1 MAASAA
7 GRIPAELT
15 RGLRSA
21 DWRERRR
28 SLLALGEVRHA
39 GVAPL
44 LESALGDPSDDVR
57 HAAVLVIGRLGLAAF
72 HDELHKPRILGS
84 PDANLRW
91 AAVQALGRLS
101 DRRDIIPLTRMLQ
114 DEDWLVRNEARKVLA
129 EAVDRLGEGTEGAE
143 VDTLIHLLFLE
154 SETLRP
160 LVIRNLCRHGSRALP
175 ALREAL
181 REPSPAMLAGVV
193 RVLGLLGDHHSLT
206 ALTGLA
212 GHLDRRVRRAVAESL
227 GLLGGREAAR
237 TLAGMLHV
245 RQEEVIEA
253 AAHSLLQL
261 GDEALPPLL
270 ERLQHETCTRLRVLC
285 IELLGRL
292 RRPEALPVL
301 QEGLRSSYYRV
312 RQATIQ
318 ALIAYGDQV
327 VERLLPALQVGT
339 PEVEP
344 LLRQM
349 DLEPSAEGKA
359 RLLRVIGETGNH
371 AAVPVIKE
379 LRDQAQGV
387 DGYLLR
393 RTADQALYQLGC
405 ASWERYCTLA
415 VLGQVA
421 GPEHAAALLPSL
433 HHPSYYVR
441 NRAVRSLARF
451 STPMVARELAV
462 ACVEDPRHFV
472 RRTALQVLGALGVDK
487 PVQFRAARRAMEDSA
502 SGVRVEA
509 ARVLGRLMDG
519 KAVPALVAGLLDE
532 VWSVREACETAL
544 RNFPAR
550 ALKPVV
556 GLLDEEREVVRLR
569 AARLL
574 GELGD
579 PTAVPAL
586 RRRLAREEADR
597 VREAL
602 ERSLNRLMA

>member
-1 MAASAA
+1 MAASAN
-7 GRIPAELT
+7 GRMPADLK
-15 RGLRSA
+15 RGLGSA

-28 SLLALGEVRHA
+28 SLLALGALPHVDA
-39 GVAPL
+39 APH
-44 LESALGDPSDDVR
+44 LETALGDPSDDVR
-57 HAAVLVIGRLGLAAF
+57 HAAVLVIGRRGLAGF

-91 AAVQALGRLS
+91 AAVQALGHLG

-129 EAVDRLGEGTEGAE
+129 EAVDRLGEGMDGTE

-193 RVLGLLGDHHSLT
+193 RVLGLLGDHHSLP

-212 GHLDRRVRRAVAESL
+212 GHPDRRVRRAVAEAL

-237 TLAGMLHV
+237 TLTGMLRV
-245 RQEEVIEA
+245 RQDEVIEA
-253 AAHSLLQL
+253 AAQSLRQL
-261 GDEALPPLL
+261 ADEALEPLL
-270 ERLQHETCTRLRVLC
+270 ERLQHESCIRLQVVC
-285 IELLGRL
+285 IQLLGRL
-292 RRPEALPVL
+292 RRPEALPAL
-301 QEGLRSSYYRV
+301 QAGLRSSYYRV

-318 ALIAYGDQV
+318 ALIAHGEPV

-344 LLRQM
+344 LLRQ
-349 DLEPSAEGKA
+349 LEGETSGEGKA
-359 RLLRVIGETGNH
+359 RLMRVIGETGNH
-371 AAVPVIKE
+371 AAVPAIKI
-379 LRDQAQGV
+379 LRDQA
-387 DGYLLR
+387 DGEDAFLVR
-393 RTADQALYQLGC
+393 RTADQALFQLGC

-433 HHPSYYVR
+433 RHPSYYVR

-451 STPMVARELAV
+451 STPVVVRELAQV
-462 ACVEDPRHFV
+462 CAGDPRHFV

-487 PVQFRAARRAMEDSA
+487 PAQFKAARGAMGDSA
-502 SGVRVEA
+502 PGVRVEA

-519 KAVPALVAGLLDE
+519 KAVPALVGGLLDE

-544 RNFPAR
+544 RNFPAQ

-556 GLLDEEREVVRLR
+556 RLLDEEREVVRLR

-579 PTAVPAL
+579 PAALPAL
-586 RRRLAREEADR
+586 RRRRARERSER
-597 VREAL
+597 VLEAL
-602 ERSLNRLMA
+602 DRSLHRLMA

>member
-28 SLLALGEVRHA
+28 SLLALGEVPA
-39 GVAPL
+39 AAAAPL

-57 HAAVLVIGRLGLAAF
+57 HAAVLVIGRLGLTAF

-129 EAVDRLGEGTEGAE
+129 EAVDRLGEATEGAE

-193 RVLGLLGDHHSLT
+193 RVLGLLGDHHSLP
-206 ALTGLA
+206 ALTNLA
-212 GHLDRRVRRAVAESL
+212 GHPDRRVRRAVAESL

-253 AAHSLLQL
+253 AAHSLLLL

-285 IELLGRL
+285 IDLLGRL
-292 RRPEALPVL
+292 RRPEALPAL
-301 QEGLRSSYYRV
+301 QEGLRSSHYRI

-318 ALIAYGDQV
+318 ALIAFGGQV
-327 VERLLPALQVGT
+327 VDRLLPALQVGT

-344 LLRQM
+344 LLRQ
-349 DLEPSAEGKA
+349 LEEEPSAEGKA

-371 AAVPVIKE
+371 AAVPIIKD
-379 LRDQAQGV
+379 LRDQARGE
-387 DGYLLR
+387 DGHLLR

-421 GPEHAAALLPSL
+421 GADHATALLPSL

-451 STPMVARELAV
+451 STPVVARELAGV
-462 ACVEDPRHFV
+462 SAEDPRHFV

-487 PVQFRAARRAMEDSA
+487 PVQFRAARLAMKDSA
-502 SGVRVEA
+502 PGVRVEA
-509 ARVLGRLMDG
+509 ARVLGRLVDD
-519 KAVPALVAGLLDE
+519 KAVPILVAGLLDE

-544 RNFPAR
+544 RNFPTR
-550 ALKPVV
+550 AAKPVV
-556 GLLDEEREVVRLR
+556 RLLDEEREVVRLR

-579 PTAVPAL
+579 PAAAPAL
-586 RRRLAREEADR
+586 KRRLAREETER

-602 ERSLNRLMA
+602 ERSLNRLKA